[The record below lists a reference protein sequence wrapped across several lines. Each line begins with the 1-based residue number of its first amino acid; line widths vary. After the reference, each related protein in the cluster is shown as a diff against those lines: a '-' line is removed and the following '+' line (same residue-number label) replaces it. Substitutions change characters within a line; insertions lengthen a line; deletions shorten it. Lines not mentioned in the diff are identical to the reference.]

1 MPALMT
7 TRERV
12 LRALLDSPT
21 EFVSGQSLAAEL
33 GISRPAIWRHMAA
46 LKGQGYELEAITG
59 KGYRLPQRPDV
70 LSKEEILCRL
80 ETESFGRALRVLAEV
95 GSTNDEA
102 KAWAMAGCPEGAVVA
117 ADTQTGGRGRRGR
130 AWASPAGKGVYVSVV
145 LRPRAAPAA
154 LGQLSLLMALATAR
168 AIRESTP
175 LTVSTKWPNDVW
187 VDGRKVA
194 GILLEADA
202 DLEQVR
208 SAVVGIGINLSLSAE
223 DLPAQ
228 VRRTATSLNQ
238 AAGRPVP
245 RAPLVCALL
254 REMETVYGQFSSGH
268 VARLLAECRALE
280 VCLGRPVSVELGKQ
294 SLQGT
299 AEEIAAGGELILRL
313 ASGETRAFV
322 AGDVSLR
329 PRETGAPESRHEPAT
344 E

>member
-1 MPALMT
+1 MT
-7 TRERV
+7 TRETI

-21 EFVSGQSLAAEL
+21 EFVSGQSLATEL

-46 LKGQGYELEAITG
+46 LRGQGYQLESVPG
-59 KGYRLPQRPDV
+59 QGYRLLHRPDV
-70 LSKEEILCRL
+70 LSKEEIVCRL
-80 ETESFGRALRVLAEV
+80 ETESFGRTLRLLVEV

-102 KAWAMAGCPEGAVVA
+102 KAWAMGGCPEGAAVVA
-117 ADTQTGGRGRRGR
+117 DRQTSGRGRRGR
-130 AWASPAGKGVYVSVV
+130 TWASPAGKGIYVSVV
-145 LRPRAAPAA
+145 LRPKVAPAT

-168 AIRESTP
+168 AIREATS
-175 LTVSTKWPNDVW
+175 LAACTKWPNDVW

-208 SAVVGIGINLSLSAE
+208 SAVVGIGINVSLSAE

-228 VRRTATSLNQ
+228 VRRTAASLNQ
-238 AAGRPVP
+238 AAGRAIP
-245 RAPLVCALL
+245 RAPLVCAVL
-254 REMETVYGQFSSGH
+254 RQMETVYRQFASGR
-268 VARLLAECRALE
+268 VEPLLDEYRELD
-280 VCLGRPVSVELGKQ
+280 VCLGRPVTVEVGRQ

-299 AEEIAAGGELILRL
+299 AERIGDGGELILRM
-313 ASGETRAFV
+313 ANGKTRAFV

-329 PRETGAPESRHEPAT
+329 PRGDSVASPRDEPAT